1 METQD
6 LLAYIGNTYGLSVA
20 LKSTLAGIKLEKQYL
35 TGITALVN
43 TIEQNLYN
51 INVEVEELLNMH

>member
-6 LLAYIGNTYGLSVA
+6 LLAYIDNTYGLSVA
-20 LKSTLAGIKLEKQYL
+20 LKSILAGIKLEKQDL

-51 INVEVEELLNMH
+51 INIEVEELLNMH

>member
-20 LKSTLAGIKLEKQYL
+20 LKSTLGIKLEKQDL

-51 INVEVEELLNMH
+51 INIEVEELLNMH